1 MKEKTQRKRACLC
14 IRSVFRGEEILLR
27 MLDYTLA
34 TRSKKKKQKQLIIVN
49 ISPRVYSLFPLQI
62 AIPEK

>member
-1 MKEKTQRKRACLC
+1 
-14 IRSVFRGEEILLR
+14 

-49 ISPRVYSLFPLQI
+49 SSPGVFSLFPLQI

>member
-1 MKEKTQRKRACLC
+1 
-14 IRSVFRGEEILLR
+14 

-34 TRSKKKKQKQLIIVN
+34 ITSKKKKQKQLIIVN
-49 ISPRVYSLFPLQI
+49 MSSGVSYSFPLQI